1 MGVPFL
7 LLTTDTMEKAGRRL
21 RGLGRMLFA
30 MRPAL
35 RNELPKIGI
44 LIDAESYCVGSFIS
58 SIAYGLIFFLVSM
71 IALTVRGAE
80 EPVLWMNSIVIGLL
94 FWMLFFMLHI
104 LYPNILV
111 KKIAA
116 KQSKD
121 LLFALREIM
130 MDVGGGVPLFH
141 ALKNVSE
148 SDYGKVAMEFEWA
161 TKQIEGGMPEQEA
174 LKLLAIKSENEFMKR
189 AVWQLLN
196 ALESGASIKD
206 ALPSIIEALESA
218 LYHEI
223 RLYSSNLNFL
233 MLMYMFAAAVL
244 PAIGVTFLALL
255 SAFSGIGVRLE
266 TLIMLISFS
275 VILQVIMI
283 GYMSATRPAIFG
295 G

>member
-7 LLTTDTMEKAGRRL
+7 LLTTDTMERAGRRL
-21 RGLGRMLFA
+21 RGLGKALFA

-35 RNELPKIGI
+35 RGELPKIGI
-44 LIDAESYCVGSFIS
+44 KIEAESYCVGALLS
-58 SIAYGLIFFLVSM
+58 SIVYGLIFFLVSM
-71 IALTVRGAE
+71 IALTVRGTE
-80 EPVLWMNSIVIGLL
+80 ESILWVNSIVIGLM

-104 LYPNILV
+104 LYPSILV

-148 SDYGKVAMEFEWA
+148 SDYGKVAMEFEWV

-244 PAIGVTFLALL
+244 PAIGITFLALL
-255 SAFSGIGVRLE
+255 SAFSGIGVMLE
-266 TLIMLISFS
+266 TLVMLISFS
-275 VILQVIMI
+275 VILQAIMI

>member
-1 MGVPFL
+1 MEVPIL
-7 LLTTDTMEKAGRRL
+7 LLPLDFIEKAGRRTRWLGKFLFALRPSL
-21 RGLGRMLFA
+21 RG
-30 MRPAL
+30 
-35 RNELPKIGI
+35 ELPKIGI
-44 LIDAESYCVGSFIS
+44 KIDAESYCVGSLLS
-58 SIAYGLIFFLVSM
+58 SLAYGLIFFLVSM
-71 IALTVRGAE
+71 ISFTIRGVDEQALWV
-80 EPVLWMNSIVIGLL
+80 NSTVIGSMFWLL
-94 FWMLFFMLHI
+94 FFVLHI

-130 MDVGGGVPLFH
+130 MDVSGGVPLFH

-148 SDYGKVAMEFEWA
+148 SDYGKVASEFEWVI
-161 TKQIEGGMPEQEA
+161 KQIEGGMSEQEA

-196 ALESGASIKD
+196 ALESGASVKD

-255 SAFSGIGVRLE
+255 SAFGGIGVEME
-266 TLIMLISFS
+266 TIIMLVAMS
-275 VILQVIMI
+275 VMLQTIMI
-283 GYMSATRPAIFG
+283 GYMSVTRPAIFG